1 MKRLIQTIAMLFLRN
16 GRKRAAWL
24 KRHNVLGGI
33 GENCYWGPVIMPVY
47 PELIKLH
54 NNVIV
59 HGKSL
64 LAPHDM
70 VNVFL
75 KRAVPGEDFGYD
87 ERLGCIE
94 IMDNVY
100 IASGSRIMPNVRINK
115 NCIISAGSVVTQD
128 VPENSVVAGNPAKV
142 IGRFDMFVASR
153 LMNKDRSY
161 HFKNQLLPPEIAEAE
176 WDFFMKSREKAQQTH
191 TQPEDFVRL
200 RTKSPVRE
208 GSDYSQGQKQKVIDV
223 LSEGISGIDFEKE
236 TQLVTNG
243 IFDSLSLITVVSL
256 LEEAFSCKIPF
267 EKVNADNFNSVDH
280 MAVMLQGLQA
290 QGQAEQPLEKEP
302 TTAPFRGLGDP
313 IAFDEAETWKPIVQ
327 RIFEHALKAPD
338 DIAVIAGDHETTY
351 REFANMIYS
360 ISVWLKAKGVKQGD
374 HVVVQASH
382 EVTCPACWY
391 AIHLAGAAAVPV
403 EKTAPASRIMEIATA
418 TDSRFVIAKKA
429 SGSSSVAWSSYDD
442 VYAIEHKNEF
452 TAETVIVYPDTN
464 LICDVVFTTGTTG
477 KSKGVILTHRQ
488 QSLYTSV
495 AADGY
500 KLKKNSRFL
509 VAAPLNHVGGI
520 RSTHFALANGCCAV
534 YMEGMSDLVKL
545 FAVIEKHQVT
555 SLFLPPASI
564 RIIINRTGDRFSKF
578 KHQIDFV
585 TTGSSPLFA
594 SDCDGIRKLLPYS
607 RLYNTYQATEIPGGT
622 AYNYNEEDFRPNC
635 IGKPVRSM
643 DIAILT
649 DDGRFTK
656 EAGVEGQ
663 ICAKSEMVTKGYY
676 NEPELTHSVFKDG
689 WFVSS
694 DIGRFDEDGYLY
706 YIGRKDD
713 VINLGGYKIAPT
725 DVENIALQSGLVQEC
740 ICIEDTDEYG
750 IPFIKLLVVVADKS
764 KFDPK
769 ALNAFLSDK
778 LEKYKIPRTIEAVP
792 ALMKTFN
799 GKTDRKAYRRNCKE

>member
-1 MKRLIQTIAMLFLRN
+1 MLFLRN

-24 KRHNVLGGI
+24 KKHHVIGGI
-33 GENCYWGPVIMPVY
+33 GENCYWGPTLMPVY

-59 HGKSL
+59 HGNARL
-64 LAPHDM
+64 VPHDM
-70 VNVFL
+70 VNAFL
-75 KRAVPGEDFGYD
+75 KRAMPGENFGYD
-87 ERLGCIE
+87 ERIGCIE

-100 IASGSRIMPNVRINK
+100 IAAGSRILPNVRINK

-161 HFKNQLLPPEIAEAE
+161 DFKNQLLPPEIAEVE
-176 WDFFMKSREKAQQTH
+176 WDFFMKSRLTTARQDTVIAEKANGMDTGVWR
-191 TQPEDFVRL
+191 PSKRIC
-200 RTKSPVRE
+200 
-208 GSDYSQGQKQKVIDV
+208 QKKIIKV

-267 EKVNADNFNSVDH
+267 EEVNADNFNSVDS
-280 MAVMLQGLQA
+280 MAVMMQGLQV

-302 TTAPFRGLGDP
+302 TTAPFKGLGDP

-338 DIAVIAGDHETTY
+338 DIAIIANDHETSY
-351 REFANMIYS
+351 REFADMIYS

-382 EVTCPACWY
+382 EVTCLACWY
-391 AIHLAGAAAVPV
+391 AIHLMGATAVPV

-418 TDSRFVIAKKA
+418 TDSCFVIAKKA
-429 SGSSSVAWSSYDD
+429 FGCSSVSWSSYDD
-442 VYAIEHKNEF
+442 VYAIEHEYNF
-452 TAETVIVYPDTN
+452 TADTAIEYPDVN
-464 LICDVVFTTGTTG
+464 LICDIVFTTGTTG
-477 KSKGVILTHRQ
+477 KSKGVMLTHRQ

-520 RSTHFALANGCCAV
+520 RSTHFPLANGCCAV

-545 FAVIEKHQVT
+545 FAVIEKHHVT

-564 RIIINRTGDRFSKF
+564 RIIINRTGDRFSMF

-585 TTGSSPLFA
+585 STGSSPLFA
-594 SDCDGIRKLLPYS
+594 SDCDGLRKLLPYS
-607 RLYNTYQATEIPGGT
+607 NLYNTYQATEIPGGT
-622 AYNYNEEDFRPNC
+622 AYNYNEENFRPNC
-635 IGKPVRSM
+635 IGKPVRTM
-643 DIAILT
+643 DMAILT
-649 DDGRFTK
+649 EDGRFTK

-663 ICAKSEMVTKGYY
+663 ICAKSEMVMKGYY
-676 NEPELTHSVFKDG
+676 NEPELTQQVMKDG

-694 DIGRFDEDGYLY
+694 DIGKFDADGYLY

-725 DVENIALQSGLVQEC
+725 DVENIALQSGLVHEC
-740 ICIEDTDEYG
+740 LCIEDSDDYG

-778 LEKYKIPRTIEAVP
+778 LEKYKIPRTIEAVD
-792 ALMKTFN
+792 ALKKTYN
-799 GKTDRKAYRRNCKE
+799 GKTDRKAYRKKQ

>member
-1 MKRLIQTIAMLFLRN
+1 MKAKRLIQTIVMLFLRK
-16 GRKRAAWL
+16 GRNRAEWL
-24 KRHNVLGGI
+24 KKHHVLGGI
-33 GENCYWGPVIMPVY
+33 GENCYWGPALMPVY

-59 HGKSL
+59 HGKAKL
-64 LAPHDM
+64 IPHDM

-75 KRAVPGEDFGYD
+75 KRVVPGEDFGPD

-100 IASGSRIMPNVRINK
+100 IAAGSRILPNVRISK

-128 VPENSVVAGNPAKV
+128 VPENSVVAGAPAKV

-153 LMNKDRSY
+153 LMNKDHSY
-161 HFKNQLLPPEIAEAE
+161 DFKNQLLPPEIAAAE
-176 WDFFMKSREKAQQTH
+176 WDFFMKSRQASARQDTSSAMNTDGLDAGIGAKVSVA
-191 TQPEDFVRL
+191 
-200 RTKSPVRE
+200 VRE
-208 GSDYSQGQKQKVIDV
+208 KIIQV
-223 LSEGISGIDFEKE
+223 LSEGVSGIDFEKE
-236 TQLVTNG
+236 KQLVTNG
-243 IFDSLSLITVVSL
+243 IFDSLSLITVVGL

-267 EKVNADNFNSVDH
+267 EKVNADNFNSVDG
-280 MAVMLQGLQA
+280 MAVMLLEIGAQNQA
-290 QGQAEQPLEKEP
+290 AQPLEKEP
-302 TTAPFRGLGDP
+302 TTSSFQGLGEP
-313 IAFDEAETWKPIVQ
+313 IAFDEVETWKPIVQ
-327 RIFEHALKAPD
+327 RILEHAQKAPD
-338 DIAVIAGDHETTY
+338 DIAVIANDHETTY
-351 REFANMIYS
+351 REFADMIYS

-391 AIHLAGAAAVPV
+391 AIHLVGAATVPV
-403 EKTAPASRIMEIATA
+403 EKTAPESRILEIATA
-418 TDSRFVIAKKA
+418 TDASFVIAKKA
-429 SGSSSVAWSSYDD
+429 SSTKTVSWSSYDD
-442 VYAIEHKNEF
+442 FYAIEHECEF
-452 TAETVIVYPDTN
+452 TAGASIVYPDVN
-464 LICDVVFTTGTTG
+464 LTCDIVFTTGTTG

-534 YMEGMSDLVKL
+534 YLEGMSDLVKL
-545 FAVIEKHQVT
+545 FAVIEKHHVT

-564 RIIINRTGDRFSKF
+564 RIIINRTGDKFSMF

-585 TTGSSPLFA
+585 STGSSPLFA
-594 SDCDGIRKLLPYS
+594 SDCNGLRKLLPYS
-607 RLYNTYQATEIPGGT
+607 NLYNTYQATEVPGGT
-622 AYNYNEEDFRPNC
+622 AYNYANEDFRANC
-635 IGKPVRSM
+635 IGKPVRTM
-643 DIAILT
+643 DVTILT
-649 DDGRFTK
+649 EDGRFTK

-663 ICAKSEMVTKGYY
+663 ICAKSEMVMKGYY
-676 NEPELTHSVFKDG
+676 NEPELTRRVMKDG

-725 DVENIALQSGLVQEC
+725 DVENIALQSGLVHEC
-740 ICIEDTDEYG
+740 ICIEDSDDYG
-750 IPFIKLLVVVADKS
+750 VPFIKLLVVVADKNR
-764 KFDPK
+764 FDPK
-769 ALNAFLSDK
+769 ELNAVLSDK
-778 LEKYKIPRTIEAVP
+778 LEKYKIPRVIEAVD
-792 ALMKTFN
+792 ALIKTFN
-799 GKTDRKAYRRNCKE
+799 GKTDRKAYRKKA